1 MSKVRLPLAAGGIL
15 RLFSLGRL
23 KIETTQLICPSCR
36 GSKIRRSKRRTVS
49 DHLLS
54 FSGILPWRCESCAT
68 RFRGRPSPMRNLIYA
83 HCSICG
89 NLDLQRISPGHV
101 PGATSIIGRLLGL
114 PALRCA
120 PCRHKFFSVRPLRRE
135 ARGEAAT

>member
-1 MSKVRLPLAAGGIL
+1 
-15 RLFSLGRL
+15 
-23 KIETTQLICPSCR
+23 
-36 GSKIRRSKRRTVS
+36 
-49 DHLLS
+49 
-54 FSGILPWRCESCAT
+54 
-68 RFRGRPSPMRNLIYA
+68 MRNLIYA